1 MEDKEREE
9 WLKRAHRKTVKARD
23 GKEIKMW
30 AHRPNCACDTCKRHR
45 RLIREVT
52 GEVNQIL
59 GAK

>member
-9 WLKRAHRKTVKARD
+9 WLKRAHRKTITARD
-23 GKEIKMW
+23 GRVIKMW
-30 AHRPNCACDTCKRHR
+30 VHRANCACDTCQRHR

-59 GAK
+59 RVK